1 MMVTT
6 SRWISVTLLG
16 VFILKLWF
24 QLRTHST
31 LFHLTDQKDAEPDDN
46 DEDARR
52 PRSKLMASTM
62 AFELVFLAFSICAY
76 ALVRALS
83 HLDVSS
89 PDYSAAPS
97 KAQVFISLTFFAV
110 LPIVL
115 EIPGGLRIV
124 RLAIENRMDLVP
136 TLG

>member
-1 MMVTT
+1 MMITT

-110 LPIVL
+110 LPIIL

-124 RLAIENRMDLVP
+124 RLANDNRMDLVR
-136 TLG
+136 TLE